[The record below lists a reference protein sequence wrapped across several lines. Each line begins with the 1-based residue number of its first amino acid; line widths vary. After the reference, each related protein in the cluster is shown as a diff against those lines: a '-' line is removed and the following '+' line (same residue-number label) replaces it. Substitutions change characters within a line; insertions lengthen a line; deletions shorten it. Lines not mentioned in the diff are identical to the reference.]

1 MDDRERLNALEVALN
16 NETRE
21 REFYL
26 KNAERTKNE
35 VGKTMFLHIA
45 DEELEHYERL
55 NQLHAKW
62 EKNEKWPETV
72 PLKVKDTIVKDV
84 LKDAIRALEGERELE
99 KEDDDLKAVRTAI
112 DFEEKGALH
121 YAKLRD
127 EVSDPKEK
135 EFFDLMAKIE
145 HEHFLSLK
153 DTEEYLTNPASWY
166 TKQEHHILDGY

>member
-1 MDDRERLNALEVALN
+1 MDEKERLNALEIALN
-16 NETRE
+16 NEIRE

-35 VGKTMFLHIA
+35 VGKRMFLHIA
-45 DEELEHYERL
+45 DEELKHYERL
-55 NQLHAKW
+55 NQLHSKW
-62 EKNEKWPETV
+62 EKNEMWPETV
-72 PLKVKDTIVKDV
+72 PLKVRNTIVKDV
-84 LKDAIRALEGERELE
+84 LKNAIGELERKPE
-99 KEDDDLKAVRTAI
+99 KEDDDLKAVRIAI
-112 DFEEKGALH
+112 DFEEKGSLH

-135 EFFDLMAKIE
+135 DFFDLLARIE

-166 TKQEHHILDGY
+166 TKTEHPILDGA

>member
-1 MDDRERLNALEVALN
+1 MDDSERLSALEVALN

-35 VGKTMFLHIA
+35 VGRTMFLHIA
-45 DEELEHYERL
+45 DEELEHYQRL

-62 EKNEKWPETV
+62 KKNEKWPETV
-72 PLKVKDTIVKDV
+72 PLKVKDTVVKDV
-84 LKDAIRALEGERELE
+84 LKDAIRALKGKPE
-99 KEDDDLKAVRTAI
+99 KDDDDLKAVQIAI

-127 EVSDPKEK
+127 EVSEPKERQ
-135 EFFDLMAKIE
+135 FFDLMAKIE

-153 DTEEYLTNPASWY
+153 DTEEYLTDPASWY

>member
-1 MDDRERLNALEVALN
+1 MGNKERLSALEVALN

-62 EKNEKWPETV
+62 EKNKSGP
-72 PLKVKDTIVKDV
+72 KRFRSRSK
-84 LKDAIRALEGERELE
+84 IR
-99 KEDDDLKAVRTAI
+99 
-112 DFEEKGALH
+112 
-121 YAKLRD
+121 
-127 EVSDPKEK
+127 S
-135 EFFDLMAKIE
+135 
-145 HEHFLSLK
+145 
-153 DTEEYLTNPASWY
+153 
-166 TKQEHHILDGY
+166 

>member
-1 MDDRERLNALEVALN
+1 MKSDSAYLLEEDRCTMDDRERLNALEVALN

-35 VGKTMFLHIA
+35 VGRTMFLHIA

-153 DTEEYLTNPASWY
+153 DT
-166 TKQEHHILDGY
+166 